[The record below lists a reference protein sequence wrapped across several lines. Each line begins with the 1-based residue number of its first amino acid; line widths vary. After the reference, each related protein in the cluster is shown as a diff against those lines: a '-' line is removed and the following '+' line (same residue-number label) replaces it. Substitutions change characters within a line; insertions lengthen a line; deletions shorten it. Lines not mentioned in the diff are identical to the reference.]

1 MKNVTIVTTKGRNQ
15 QLQTNAS
22 TWGQLITELDNAGL
36 SVDGMKAIIG
46 QTKVTLESTEAELPQ
61 TNFTLFLSPV
71 KIKAGA
77 NEYDLNFD
85 ASEVDDL
92 SYTEL
97 RTELKSIRT
106 QASEFEDEDLLDIIG
121 NYTHDKVSQLRYKLA
136 EVYEF
141 IDSQEPEVAELVVV
155 DSDLEAR
162 VFEIEYRL
170 GILNPVNE
178 ERFNERSQEE
188 LNNVLATI

>member
-141 IDSQEPEVAELVVV
+141 IDSQESEVGERVVV

>member
-22 TWGQLITELDNAGL
+22 TWGQLLAELENTGL
-36 SVDGMKAIIG
+36 SVDGMKAIVG

-77 NEYDLNFD
+77 DYDLNFD
-85 ASEVDDL
+85 AENIDDL

-97 RTELKSIRT
+97 RSELKSLRT
-106 QASEFEDEDLLDIIG
+106 QASESEDEELLSIIG
-121 NYTHDKVSQLRYKLA
+121 NYTHDTVAQLREKLTEA
-136 EVYEF
+136 YDF
-141 IDSQEPEVAELVVV
+141 IGSEEPEAEELVVV

-170 GILNPVNE
+170 GILNSSNE
-178 ERFNERSQEE
+178 ERFTERSQAE
-188 LNNVLATI
+188 LDSVLATI